1 MSQDNRTRTQ
11 HYAEKSLKK
20 IEAIKGKDTA
30 KEYKSRCDGFPVMVM
45 QAGLAQAVGFMLAKG
60 AKDPVYSQYLDSLA
74 SVMGEADGKTFH
86 ARIIAAQL
94 PDYRNLTRQTL
105 NAAGWFKRFGQ
116 AYLSDK

>member
-1 MSQDNRTRTQ
+1 MTKDNRTRTQ

-30 KEYKSRCDGFPVMVM
+30 KEYKSRCDNFPVMVM

-60 AKDPVYSQYLDSLA
+60 KDNNAYSQYLNDLA
-74 SVMGEADGKTFH
+74 SVMGVADGKNFH
-86 ARIIAAQL
+86 DKIIAAQRA
-94 PDYRNLTRQTL
+94 DYRRLSRETL